1 MIKIYNTLT
10 RRIEEFTPLKKG
22 KLSMYACGVTTYDE
36 IHIGHARQAVIFD
49 LIKNY
54 FTYLGYKVTYVRN
67 YTDIDDKIINKA
79 NKENKSAK
87 EVSEYYIEESK
98 KDLKNLKVKE
108 ADYEPKVTEC
118 IPDIISYIEQ
128 LIASGNAYVSNGEV
142 FFDVESF
149 KGYGKLSNRKID
161 ELTSGE
167 DQMNKKRSND
177 FSLWKPAKPGEPS
190 WDSPWGA
197 GRPGWH
203 IECSVMV
210 NKYLGETIDIHGGGV
225 DLIFPHHENEIAQSE
240 SHNKKK
246 FANYWVHNGLVM
258 VNGIKMSKS
267 LGNFMTVK
275 DALKKYYPEEI
286 RYAILSQHYLS
297 EIDFTDELFLN
308 SKKRM
313 YYFYKTL
320 ARIDKLLKEN
330 RGTNSPVEISDIIEN
345 LESDFKD
352 AMDDGF
358 NTAKVFANLSG
369 AFSVVNQVLTSAK
382 YAEGDK
388 AAIVS
393 RFRDRLKILSEV
405 MHILEEDPA
414 GYVQKLENDIL
425 SKNNIT
431 VEFIESAIRE
441 RREAKMRKEYDEAD
455 HIRKKLLEKNISLMD
470 AKDAV
475 EWEVVI

>member
-10 RRIEEFTPLKKG
+10 RTIEEFTPLKKG
-22 KLSMYACGVTTYDE
+22 ELSMYACGVTTYDE

-167 DQMNKKRSND
+167 DHLNKKRSND

-330 RGTNSPVEISDIIEN
+330 RGTNSSVEISDIIEN

-369 AFSVVNQVLTSAK
+369 AFSIANQVLASAK
-382 YAEGDK
+382 YEEGDK

-455 HIRKKLLEKNISLMD
+455 RIRKKLLEKNISLMD
-470 AKDAV
+470 AKDVV